1 MIMKKNRPLRISA
14 ALAIALFMYV
24 FALTY
29 FVVRKTSRFIVRR
42 YSFILSCFLTLC
54 AVGML
59 YNSIVTESPI
69 KGAWVTMCVGIV
81 TLAVG
86 ANCYI
91 WKED

>member
-1 MIMKKNRPLRISA
+1 MKKNRPFRTGA
-14 ALAIALFMYV
+14 ALALSLFAYMI
-24 FALTY
+24 ALTY
-29 FVVRKTSRFIVRR
+29 FVVRRTSRFIVRR
-42 YSFILSCFLTLC
+42 YSFMLSCLLTIC

-59 YNSIVTESPI
+59 YNSIVTDSPV
-69 KGAWVTMCVGIV
+69 KSMWVTCCIGIV